1 MKHWLGLCLLCFSLQ
16 LQAAD
21 FKPFD
26 AHSRAAI
33 EQAQAGKPFILAFW
47 SLDCTYCADELKTLG
62 ELVRQHPQVSLVT
75 VCVDERSA
83 ASEAAAMLE
92 RAQLPMHERWQFATV
107 DSDRLRY
114 SIDPQWYGELPRSY
128 FYDAAHR
135 VQAISGRPE
144 KVWLNH
150 WLQGIK

>member
-1 MKHWLGLCLLCFSLQ
+1 MKHWLSLYLLCFSLQ

-26 AHSRAAI
+26 ARSRAAI

-47 SLDCTYCADELKTLG
+47 SLDCTYCVDELKTLG
-62 ELVRQHPQVSLVT
+62 ELVRRHPQVSLIT
-75 VCVDERSA
+75 VCVDERSV
-83 ASEAAAMLE
+83 ASEAADMLE
-92 RAQLPMHERWQFATV
+92 RVQLPAHERWQFAAV

-135 VQAISGRPE
+135 VQAVSGRPTPA
-144 KVWLNH
+144 WLARWVQNV
-150 WLQGIK
+150 K